1 MWLPFR
7 ECCGLDQR
15 VFPLEQ
21 KAGARGLQ
29 LLLIPQTPQLVASA
43 LSRLRIHALV
53 SPTSVMGPGD
63 TCLLCVELFVLLAAS
78 P

>member
-1 MWLPFR
+1 MVAFQGVLW
-7 ECCGLDQR
+7 
-15 VFPLEQ
+15 
-21 KAGARGLQ
+21 AGPACVRFGAEGRCKRAATVV
-29 LLLIPQTPQLVASA
+29 IPQTPQLVASA